1 MTAIDTSVAVAAL
14 TAWHESHD
22 AARRAAVGASI
33 PAHARLEV
41 YSVLTRLPRPH
52 RLDAEIAGEVI
63 LRWFPPA
70 RTLIASKRLS
80 GSIVERCLAAGIEG
94 RAVYDA
100 LVGATASEAGDV
112 LRTRDR
118 RAAITYERLGISFEM
133 IG

>member
-1 MTAIDTSVAVAAL
+1 VTAIDTSVAVAAL

-70 RTLIASKRLS
+70 RTIIASKRLS